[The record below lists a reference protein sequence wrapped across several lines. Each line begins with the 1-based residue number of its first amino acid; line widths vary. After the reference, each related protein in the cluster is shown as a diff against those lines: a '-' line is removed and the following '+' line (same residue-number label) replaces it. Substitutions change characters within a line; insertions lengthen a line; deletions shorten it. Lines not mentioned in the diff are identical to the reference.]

1 VHTAR
6 KVAAARAEAGV
17 GASPDATTSDPLGS
31 RGAVID
37 DIHVHAV
44 RLRGMVAHQ
53 EILLGDPGQQ
63 LVIRH
68 DSFDRASFMPGVL
81 LGVREVAAHPGLSVG
96 LDAYMDLS

>member
-1 VHTAR
+1 MV
-6 KVAAARAEAGV
+6 
-17 GASPDATTSDPLGS
+17 
-31 RGAVID
+31 D

-68 DSFDRASFMPGVL
+68 DSLTVPPLCPACCWVC
-81 LGVREVAAHPGLSVG
+81 VRWRRIRFERG

>member
-1 VHTAR
+1 MYTSR
-6 KVAAARAEAGV
+6 NGSPPAEYGGCGV
-17 GASPDATTSDPLGS
+17 RHHHPDPLGS
-31 RGAVID
+31 RGAVI

-68 DSFDRASFMPGVL
+68 DFGVRPPSCGVL
-81 LGVREVAAHPGLSVG
+81 LGVREVQPWSLNVK
-96 LDAYMDLS
+96 LDACMDLS

>member
-1 VHTAR
+1 
-6 KVAAARAEAGV
+6 
-17 GASPDATTSDPLGS
+17 
-31 RGAVID
+31 
-37 DIHVHAV
+37 
-44 RLRGMVAHQ
+44 MVAHQ

-68 DSFDRASFMPGVL
+68 DSFDRTSFMPGVL

>member
-1 VHTAR
+1 M
-6 KVAAARAEAGV
+6 AAARAEAGV
-17 GASPDATTSDPLGS
+17 GPSPDATVSDPKGS
-31 RGAVID
+31 RGAVLD
-37 DIHVHAV
+37 GVHVHAV

-81 LGVREVAAHPGLSVG
+81 LGVREVASHPGLSVG
-96 LDAYMDLS
+96 LDTYMDLS